1 MKDGAAAAIWGS
13 RGANGVIDIRTK
25 KGATGP
31 TRVSYSYRFSGY
43 TQPKGTELLNGDDY
57 TMLMKQAYFN
67 RAQQDCNIPEFS
79 YDRSQ
84 FISAYGTAQDFE
96 NFNNNTDWMD
106 EVIKHGFTHDH
117 NLSVSGGG
125 DKAKFRASFG
135 YYNQTGTIIGQEMT
149 RFSNR
154 MNLDVFSGFFHHL
167 YG

>member
-1 MKDGAAAAIWGS
+1 
-13 RGANGVIDIRTK
+13 
-25 KGATGP
+25 
-31 TRVSYSYRFSGY
+31 
-43 TQPKGTELLNGDDY
+43 
-57 TMLMKQAYFN
+57 MKQAYFN

-135 YYNQTGTIIGQEMT
+135 YYNQDGTIIGPGNDPFLQPYEFGLQ
-149 RFSNR
+149 RKFAD
-154 MNLDVFSGFFHHL
+154 DVFSGFFHHL